1 MRIQP
6 YSMLR
11 NCIVTTLVLASS
23 VSAKPTFE
31 PTNAFTGINPKELAS
46 LIIQAHEK
54 AGFTPLSKPSA
65 ESLQQLEFQ
74 YTIPAADQV
83 PSLTAQYS
91 AQLFVRQL
99 DSQGRCDTCVLHSGA
114 VQKIDVNNLNE
125 KQRRTL
131 NEAIS
136 ASSRNLEKPTQ
147 HYLKNP
153 SFIPYRLQ
161 IPFELPP
168 GAVT

>member
-11 NCIVTTLVLASS
+11 NCIITTLVLASS

-31 PTNAFTGINPKELAS
+31 PANAFTGIKPKELAS

-54 AGFTPLSKPSA
+54 AGFTAISKPSA
-65 ESLQQLEFQ
+65 ETLQQLEFQ
-74 YTIPAADQV
+74 YTIPAADHV
-83 PSLTAQYS
+83 PSLTVQYS
-91 AQLFVRQL
+91 AQLFVKQL
-99 DSQGRCDTCVLHSGA
+99 DSQGRCDVCVLHSGA
-114 VQKIDVNNLNE
+114 VQKIDVNHLNE
-125 KQRRTL
+125 KQRNTL
-131 NEAIS
+131 DEAIS
-136 ASSRNLEKPTQ
+136 ACSHNIEKTTQ
-147 HYLKNP
+147 HYLKNR

-161 IPFELPP
+161 IPVQLPP